1 VRLVQVVVPSGRR
14 ESVRAALEEEGIEYV
29 FSEESSSR
37 DYDAVAWFPLP
48 TNAVE
53 PTLERLREA
62 GIGEETF
69 TVVTA
74 AETVVSGRF
83 DELSERYAEE
93 ENEDR
98 IAREELRS
106 TAESL
111 ASSLPTYAAMTV
123 LSAVVATA
131 GLLLDS
137 PATVVGSMVIAPLI
151 GPAMAAAVGTVVD
164 DAELFGRGV
173 KYQALGLGLAVAS
186 AAAFAVAIR
195 YTRLVPPNLDPTAIG
210 QVRERLTPDFL
221 SLAVALCSG
230 AAGALSLTTGVSTA
244 LVGVMIA
251 VALIP
256 PAATVGLGLAYGLPA
271 VALSSGVLMLV
282 NLLSINLAALA
293 VLWYSGYRPERLFR
307 EADARAALLQRAAVL
322 LVAIAVL
329 SVFLGGVTL
338 DSVQQG
344 TTEAEVRSEVSG
356 LFAEDGEYPRYA
368 MLGVSLEGNS
378 RLLVLGETERVVLT
392 VGAPPGAD
400 TDALADRLDEVV
412 DRAVGH
418 DVTTELRVVE
428 RVER

>member
-1 VRLVQVVVPSGRR
+1 VVVPSGRR
-14 ESVRAALEEEGIEYV
+14 EAVRGVLDEENIEYV
-29 FSEESSSR
+29 LSEESSSR
-37 DYDAVAWFPLP
+37 EYDAVAWFPLP

-62 GIGEETF
+62 GIDEATF
-69 TVVTA
+69 TVVSE

-83 DELSERYAEE
+83 EELAERYAEE

-106 TAESL
+106 QAEGL
-111 ASSLPTYAAMTV
+111 ASSLPTYTAMTV

-151 GPAMAAAVGTVVD
+151 GPAMAAAVGTVID
-164 DAELFGRGV
+164 DGDLFARGV
-173 KYQALGLGLAVAS
+173 RYQALGLGVAVVS
-186 AAAFAVAIR
+186 AAAFALAVR
-195 YTRLVPPNLDPTAIG
+195 YTRLVPPNLDPTGIA
-210 QVRERLTPDFL
+210 QVRERLAPDFL

-230 AAGALSLTTGVSTA
+230 AAGALSLTTGVSSA

-256 PAATVGLGLAYGLPA
+256 PAATVGLGVAYGLPA
-271 VALSSGVLMLV
+271 VALSSGVLVLV

-307 EADARAALLQRAAVL
+307 EADARSALLQRAAVL

-329 SVFLGGVTL
+329 SVFLGGVTV

-344 TTEAEVRSEVSG
+344 TTEAEIRSEVSG
-356 LFAEDGEYPRYA
+356 LFADDGELPTYS
-368 MLGVSLEGNS
+368 MLDLSLEGS
-378 RLLVLGETERVVLT
+378 SELVVFRRIDRVVIT

-400 TDALADRLDEVV
+400 AAALAERLDTVV
-412 DRAVGH
+412 DAAVGH
-418 DVTTELRVVE
+418 DVTTEVRVVE
-428 RVER
+428 RVET

>member
-1 VRLVQVVVPSGRR
+1 M
-14 ESVRAALEEEGIEYV
+14 

-37 DYDAVAWFPLP
+37 EYDAVAWFPLP

-62 GIGEETF
+62 GIDETTF
-69 TVVTA
+69 TIVSE
-74 AETVVSGRF
+74 AETVVSERF
-83 DELSERYAEE
+83 DALAERYAEE
-93 ENEDR
+93 ESSER

-106 TAESL
+106 QAEGL
-111 ASSLPTYAAMTV
+111 ASSLPTYTALTV

-151 GPAMAAAVGTVVD
+151 GPAMAAAVGTVID
-164 DAELFGRGV
+164 DGELFARGAR
-173 KYQALGLGLAVAS
+173 YQALGVGVAVVS
-186 AAAFAVAIR
+186 AAAFALAIR
-195 YTRLVPPNLDPTAIG
+195 YTRLVPPNLDPTSIS
-210 QVRERLTPDFL
+210 QVRERLAPDFL

-256 PAATVGLGLAYGLPA
+256 PAATVGLGIAYGLPT
-271 VALSSGVLMLV
+271 VALSSGVLVLV

-307 EADARAALLQRAAVL
+307 EDEARAALLKRAAAL
-322 LVAIAVL
+322 LLAIAVL

-338 DSVQQG
+338 NSVQQG
-344 TTEAEVRSEVSG
+344 TTEAEIRSEVSD
-356 LFAEDGEYPRYA
+356 LFAEDGEYPAYA
-368 MLGVSLEGNS
+368 MLDLSLEGSS
-378 RLLVLGETERVVLT
+378 RLVVLRRIDRVVIT
-392 VGAPPGAD
+392 VGVPPDAD
-400 TDALADRLDEVV
+400 VPALAERLDTVV
-412 DRAVGH
+412 DGAVGH
-418 DVTTELRVVE
+418 DVTTEVRVVE
-428 RVER
+428 RVEK